1 MKNRHNHDNPRD
13 IIHSTTLCIL
23 IRTNPP
29 SAFGRAC
36 FSDVTELFRHCQLMR
51 SDDITHPV
59 SSHSRHP
66 VLSRLAIPVFSR
78 LQTANKSWRHSICID
93 FTHSESPV
101 NQLATHAYYYTL
113 RSIDLVLWAVSVSDL
128 LLLPAI
134 RNTALY
140 ACLCTPCSTQT
151 RASSVGI
158 SGLL

>member
-1 MKNRHNHDNPRD
+1 MITPETLSIVLHYAY
-13 IIHSTTLCIL
+13 SYAQTTSGFCS
-23 IRTNPP
+23 

-66 VLSRLAIPVFSR
+66 VLSRLAILVFSR

-113 RSIDLVLWAVSVSDL
+113 RSTDLVLWAVSVSDL

-134 RNTALY
+134 RDTALY
-140 ACLCTPCSTQT
+140 EYTCLRTPCSTQT